1 MTNTLLTDLN
11 PTKAATVRGASN
23 LVRCL
28 LAGGCIAALE
38 PVADRIGLGWCF
50 GVYAVLQ
57 ALAVPLIWGLETRGL
72 AWREEQSTRQAQ

>member
-1 MTNTLLTDLN
+1 MTDLN
-11 PTKAATVRGASN
+11 PTRAATVRGASN

-38 PVADRIGLGWCF
+38 PVTERIGLGWCF

-57 ALAVPLIWGLETRGL
+57 ALVVPLIWQLETKGL
-72 AWREEQSTRQAQ
+72 RWREEQAARLAG